1 MTDSQIDIFCTES
14 DGSYLWRGTASSLEE
29 ATERV
34 RELAKSAPGD
44 YLAVNLQSGEKIKI
58 DPNSPRPAAV

>member
-1 MTDSQIDIFCTES
+1 MMDSNIDIFCMES
-14 DGSYLWRGTASSLEE
+14 DGGYLWRGTAASFEE

-34 RELAKSAPGD
+34 RELTKTAPGD

-58 DPNSPRPAAV
+58 DPNSDVGAGI